1 MNTQDSIRDIRR
13 FRYINDLLHNTKMC
27 TKCEIIKPLS
37 RFYKDSRKMQ
47 YRNKGYLSRCISCY
61 KCISDSPENR
71 ERQKLHYNGNKDRAI
86 DYLGGK
92 CKDCDEVY
100 VRDVYDFH
108 HRSPKEK
115 SFGIGEKLQGVWK
128 ILPPELDKCDLLC
141 ANCHRTRHHKERI
154 AA

>member
-1 MNTQDSIRDIRR
+1 MDNQKYLAKDLRR

-37 RFYKDSRKMQ
+37 RFYKDSR
-47 YRNKGYLSRCISCY
+47 NKGYLSRCISCFT
-61 KCISDSPENR
+61 CIGSTPENR

-92 CKDCDEVY
+92 CKDCGGVFI
-100 VRDVYDFH
+100 RDVYDFH
-108 HRSPKEK
+108 HRNPKEK

-141 ANCHRTRHHKERI
+141 SNCHRIRHYEERI